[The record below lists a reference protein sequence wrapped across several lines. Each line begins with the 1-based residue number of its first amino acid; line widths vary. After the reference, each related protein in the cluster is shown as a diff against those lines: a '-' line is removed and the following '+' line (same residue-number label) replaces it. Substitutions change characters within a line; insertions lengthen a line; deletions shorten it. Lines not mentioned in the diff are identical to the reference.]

1 METKLFDLTKF
12 NPNKNYCLEA
22 SAGTGKTYNIIE
34 IVKKLVENNISLNKI
49 LIVTFTEKAAGELKD
64 RIRKGIANPLIDV
77 DNAPIYTIHSFCQN
91 TIKEF
96 GLSAKLP
103 LELEVINEDKLDV
116 FIDRYIRTG
125 EIVNDIANLSIYCP
139 NFSIDELKKI
149 FKQGVSKYYLDKDNN
164 EDSTIISLAKDPTL
178 ERKYNLVL
186 KAISAKDFNDLLN
199 LDLMMKEHYG
209 SLDSCLPSINL
220 YAHMLASEIKDNYLN
235 NFKFNGN
242 VFTDKRLREP
252 SNVHNAFVY
261 FKKLKELMKEVNG
274 YKIIGNKYIKDFY
287 KKWQIEKELNK
298 SQTFDDM
305 IRYVREAILRD
316 DLLKNKLKEK
326 YLYAIID
333 EFQDTNQKQFD
344 IFKSIFMEDDE
355 HKIIVVGDPKQSIYS
370 FQGADVKVYHKAV
383 RNIADINGD
392 VFRLNKNYRS
402 TEEMVQ
408 SCNKLFKYFDFKGTT
423 FEDCG
428 ALSKSKDKKYYD
440 VLYDGKT
447 PNALW
452 IAESKNDNGLQDYEF
467 AMIAV
472 QQIINCCTKNTENE
486 TRLRVKDK
494 DGNEF
499 RNVSFKDFAVLTRTK
514 NELLLIEKALKNA
527 GIPYLKYK
535 DQKLFKGKECTHWI
549 VLLNAI
555 NSPDFT
561 GRNRN
566 VFKKALFTNFFGLTL
581 KQINSEYV
589 NKDDIEEMSLI
600 YRWKF
605 LAGKRNWKTLFD
617 DILETSR
624 LTDKLN
630 SLKEIQSFAIYKQIA
645 DYCIEFLSKGKS
657 LEELIRK
664 LTYLSDNGTL
674 DGDELNGTIIEKST
688 NFDCVQLMTIHASKG
703 LQFPVVICA
712 GGFKEKKNFNK
723 VFESYEEDKNG
734 TVQKILSF
742 QSSKEWDDEE
752 NEELKRLFYV
762 AYTRS
767 QFLLLLPD
775 YTNIKIK
782 FLQTTINSF
791 MENYSDSYLSVYN
804 SYKSYDDLRK
814 EVSNILSTNKNEDP
828 NQANKSDQKEFLKQL
843 IDSSNNKK
851 IYKHSYSSLSHGET
865 EINENHNEEED
876 KEGIIKTGLS
886 IFDKVGLPITG
897 NYNNALDSIDIPVDY
912 PRGAKLGTALH
923 ETFEGLDFKNFNNGL
938 SKKITRCFNKQGIKI
953 NDEWLDVTTLMVE
966 NVLNASLPVIHGNK
980 FVDKYIKLKDISL
993 YNKLDEVE
1001 FNFNLPMVTLKN
1013 YCNGF
1018 VDLIFK
1024 NGDYYSI
1031 LDWKSDCLNDD
1042 FVSYSTLDSLKNH
1055 VDECYSIQRVLYSYC
1070 LIKWLKLSMPNKS
1083 YQSIFEEH
1091 FGGIYYV
1098 FLRGCN
1104 KDTSNGVYAQT
1115 WECWQDLET
1124 SFNEIVKYKVGG
1136 INND

>member
-1 METKLFDLTKF
+1 METKLFDLTQF

-34 IVKKLVENNISLNKI
+34 IVKKLVANNISLNKI

-64 RIRKGIANPLIDV
+64 RIRRGIANPLIDV

-103 LELEVINEDKLDV
+103 LELEVINEDKLDI
-116 FIDRYIRTG
+116 FIDRYMRTG
-125 EIVNDIANLSIYCP
+125 EIVNDIANLSIYYP
-139 NFSIDELKKI
+139 NFNIDELKKV
-149 FKQGVSKYYLDKDNN
+149 FKQGVSKYYLDKNNN
-164 EDSTIISLAKDPTL
+164 EDPTIISLAKDPTL
-178 ERKYNLVL
+178 EKTYNLVL
-186 KAISAKDFNDLLN
+186 KIISAKDFNDLLN
-199 LDLMMKEHYG
+199 LDLMMKEHYD
-209 SLDSCLPSINL
+209 SLDSCLPAINS
-220 YAHMLASEIKDNYLN
+220 YAHKLASEIKDNYLN
-235 NFKFNGN
+235 NFNFNGK
-242 VFTDKRLREP
+242 VFTDNRLREP

-261 FKKLKELMKEVNG
+261 FKELKEAMKEVNG
-274 YKIIGNKYIKDFY
+274 YKNIGNKYIKDFY

-428 ALSKSKDKKYYD
+428 ALSKSKDQKYYD

-452 IAESKNDNGLQDYEF
+452 IAESKNDKGLQDYEF

-472 QQIINCCTKNTENE
+472 QQIINCCSKNAENE

-494 DGNEF
+494 DESEF

-712 GGFKEKKNFNK
+712 GGFKEKKTFNK

-734 TVQKILSF
+734 TIQKILSF
-742 QSSKEWDDEE
+742 QSSKEWKDEE

-762 AYTRS
+762 AYTRP

-775 YTNIKIK
+775 YTNLKIK

-791 MENYSDSYLSVYN
+791 MDNYSDSYLSVYN

-814 EVSNILSTNKNEDP
+814 EVSNILSTNKNEDH
-828 NQANKSDQKEFLKQL
+828 NQSNKSEQKEFLKQL
-843 IDSSNNKK
+843 IDSSNSKK
-851 IYKHSYSSLSHGET
+851 IFKHSYSSLSHGEI
-865 EINENHNEEED
+865 EINDNHDEED
-876 KEGIIKTGLS
+876 KEGTIKTGLS
-886 IFDKVGLPITG
+886 IFDKIGLSISG
-897 NYNNALDSIDIPVDY
+897 NYNNVLDSIDIPFDY
-912 PRGAKLGTALH
+912 PRGAKVGTALH
-923 ETFEGLDFKNFNNGL
+923 EIFEGLDFKNFNNDL

-1001 FNFNLPMVTLKN
+1001 FNFNLPMVTMKN

-1031 LDWKSDCLNDD
+1031 LDWKSDHLNDD

-1070 LIKWLKLSMPNKS
+1070 LIKWLKLSMPNKT